1 MRKKFVPMNTDKIK
15 FIKPRDIAKL
25 LNLNLLTIYEYIRE
39 GKLRAVKFGRN
50 YRIEEKDLEEF
61 IKRNVVKIKI

>member
-1 MRKKFVPMNTDKIK
+1 MNTDKIK

-25 LNLNLLTIYEYIRE
+25 LKLNILTIYEYIRE

-50 YRIEEKDLEEF
+50 YRIDEKDLEEF
-61 IKRNVVKIKI
+61 IQKNVVKIKN

>member
-1 MRKKFVPMNTDKIK
+1 MNTDKTK

-25 LNLNLLTIYEYIRE
+25 LKLNIITIYEYIRV

-50 YRIEEKDLEEF
+50 YRIEEKDLEKF
-61 IKRNVVKIKI
+61 IQKNVVKTIKN

>member
-1 MRKKFVPMNTDKIK
+1 MNTNQTK

-25 LNLNLLTIYEYIRE
+25 LKLNIITIYVYIRE

-50 YRIEEKDLEEF
+50 YRIEEKDLEKF
-61 IKRNVVKIKI
+61 IKQNIVKTIKN

>member
-1 MRKKFVPMNTDKIK
+1 MNTDTIK

-25 LNLNLLTIYEYIRE
+25 LKLNTVTIYEYIHE

-61 IKRNVVKIKI
+61 IQQNVVKTIKI

>member
-1 MRKKFVPMNTDKIK
+1 MNTDKTK

-25 LNLNLLTIYEYIRE
+25 LKLNIVTIYEYIRE
-39 GKLRAVKFGRN
+39 GKLRAVKLGRN

-61 IKRNVVKIKI
+61 IQQNVVKTIKN

>member
-1 MRKKFVPMNTDKIK
+1 MNTAKIK

-25 LNLNLLTIYEYIRE
+25 LKLNIVTIYEYIRE

-61 IKRNVVKIKI
+61 IQQNVVKTIKN